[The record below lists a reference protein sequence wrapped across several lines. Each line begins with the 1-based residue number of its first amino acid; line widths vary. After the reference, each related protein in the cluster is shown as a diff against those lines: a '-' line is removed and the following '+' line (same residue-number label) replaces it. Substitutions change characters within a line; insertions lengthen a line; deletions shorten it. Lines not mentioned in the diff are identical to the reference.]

1 VCSSDL
7 AGLFLRQEA
16 LVVAEVLAVVRA
28 VVGRGAGE
36 DVLDLLPGLLRQGA
50 HGALGA
56 SSAIRARTL
65 LGGVGWLPGLG
76 TAALPTAGVIVIAE
90 ETELARPCQCQGAE
104 YTADRA
110 VPASRRTVTLLRH
123 NSQLYPAGWGSLR
136 PR

>member
-1 VCSSDL
+1 ALGFDGVL
-7 AGLFLRQEA
+7 AGVAGLLLRQRG

-28 VVGRGAGE
+28 VVGGGAGE
-36 DVLDLLPGLLRQGA
+36 DVLDVRPRLLRQGT

-90 ETELARPCQCQGAE
+90 ETELARPCQCQGDE

-110 VPASRRTVTLLRH
+110 VLASFRTVILLRH
-123 NSQLYPAGWGSLR
+123 NSQLYRAGW
-136 PR
+136 